1 MRTKELILINRSIN
15 YDFMSVKD
23 SIVFLK
29 AHLGLN
35 GHVINNEFTNLS
47 LILHYAT
54 SYDDINWNE
63 YSKEL
68 VIT

>member
-1 MRTKELILINRSIN
+1 MTAG
-15 YDFMSVKD
+15 D
-23 SIVFLK
+23 SILFLK
-29 AHLGLN
+29 ARIGLT
-35 GHVINNEFTNLS
+35 GHIINNEFINLS

-54 SYDDINWNE
+54 SYNNIDWNE

>member
-1 MRTKELILINRSIN
+1 MNTRELINRSLNHEI
-15 YDFMSVKD
+15 MTAKD

-35 GHVINNEFTNLS
+35 GHVINNKFTNLS
-47 LILHYAT
+47 FILHYAT

>member
-1 MRTKELILINRSIN
+1 MNTGELINRSLNHEI
-15 YDFMSVKD
+15 MTAKD
-23 SIVFLK
+23 PIVFLK

-35 GHVINNEFTNLS
+35 GHIVDNKFTNLS
-47 LILHYAT
+47 FILHYAT

>member
-1 MRTKELILINRSIN
+1 MNTEKLINRSIN
-15 YDFMSVKD
+15 YEIMTSENFT
-23 SIVFLK
+23 VFLK

-35 GHVINNEFTNLS
+35 GHVINNEFINLS
-47 LILHYAT
+47 FILHYAT

>member
-1 MRTKELILINRSIN
+1 MNTEELINRSIN
-15 YDFMSVKD
+15 YEIMTSENFT
-23 SIVFLK
+23 VFLK

-35 GHVINNEFTNLS
+35 GHVINNKFINLS
-47 LILHYAT
+47 FILHYAT

>member
-1 MRTKELILINRSIN
+1 MKTGELISRSVNNEIVAKAE
-15 YDFMSVKD
+15 DIS
-23 SIVFLK
+23 VFLK
-29 AHLGLN
+29 AHLGLTC
-35 GHVINNEFTNLS
+35 HVIDNEFINLS
-47 LILHYAT
+47 FILHYAT

>member
-1 MRTKELILINRSIN
+1 MNTRELINRSLNHEI
-15 YDFMSVKD
+15 MTSKD
-23 SIVFLK
+23 PIIFLK
-29 AHLGLN
+29 AHLGLT
-35 GHVINNEFTNLS
+35 GHIVDNKFTNLS
-47 LILHYAT
+47 FILHYAT

>member
-1 MRTKELILINRSIN
+1 MNTRELINRSLNHEI
-15 YDFMSVKD
+15 MTSKD

-35 GHVINNEFTNLS
+35 GHVINNKFTNLS
-47 LILHYAT
+47 FILHYAT

>member
-1 MRTKELILINRSIN
+1 MNTEKLINRLTNAEIITEA
-15 YDFMSVKD
+15 KD
-23 SIVFLK
+23 PVIFLK
-29 AHLGLN
+29 AHLGLT
-35 GHVINNEFTNLS
+35 GHVTNNKFDNLS
-47 LILHYAT
+47 FILHYAT

>member
-1 MRTKELILINRSIN
+1 MNTRELINRSLNHEI
-15 YDFMSVKD
+15 MTAKD

-29 AHLGLN
+29 AHLGLT
-35 GHVINNEFTNLS
+35 GHIVDNKFVNLS
-47 LILHYAT
+47 FILHYAT

>member
-1 MRTKELILINRSIN
+1 MKTEELINRSIN
-15 YDFMSVKD
+15 HEIMAAED

-29 AHLGLN
+29 AHLGLIGN
-35 GHVINNEFTNLS
+35 VINNEFINLS
-47 LILHYAT
+47 FILHYAT

>member
-1 MRTKELILINRSIN
+1 MKTEELISRSVNNEIVAKAG
-15 YDFMSVKD
+15 DIS
-23 SIVFLK
+23 VFLK
-29 AHLGLN
+29 AHLGLT
-35 GHVINNEFTNLS
+35 GRAINNEFNNLS
-47 LILHYAT
+47 FILHYAT

>member
-1 MRTKELILINRSIN
+1 MNTGELINRSLNHEI
-15 YDFMSVKD
+15 MTAED

-29 AHLGLN
+29 AHLGLT
-35 GHVINNEFTNLS
+35 GHIVDNKFVNLS
-47 LILHYAT
+47 FILHYAT

>member
-1 MRTKELILINRSIN
+1 MNTRELINRSLNHEI
-15 YDFMSVKD
+15 MTAKD
-23 SIVFLK
+23 STVFLK
-29 AHLGLN
+29 ARLGLTGRIVDN
-35 GHVINNEFTNLS
+35 KFTNLS
-47 LILHYAT
+47 FILHYAT